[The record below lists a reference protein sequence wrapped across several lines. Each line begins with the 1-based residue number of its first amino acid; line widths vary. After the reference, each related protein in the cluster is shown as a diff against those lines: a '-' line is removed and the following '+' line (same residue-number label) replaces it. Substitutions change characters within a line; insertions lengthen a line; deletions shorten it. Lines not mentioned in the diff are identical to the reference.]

1 MKVFLSY
8 YSDEEGVAE
17 DIAEHLKSTF
27 RSTGLEVF
35 MASSRESIALGD
47 NWEEKIIKALNDT
60 DVLVVLMSWD
70 ALIRPW
76 LNFEIGVAWARKIRI
91 LIFCHKGMDKSAL
104 PRPYGSLQAENLNTQ
119 SDTQRNQQVA
129 EAIARTLNIKAPLPE
144 VVPDLPVTKSQP
156 PSFFLTNRAWSLRP
170 AAHIGETA
178 TGRFLVGVV
187 RSADPDK
194 ATAVSIKPGE
204 ALYVRLFYGT
214 TPEGPYINAMVS
226 GKVAG
231 FFECVK
237 RDTVTVEAKIRL
249 AGVYREENTAT
260 PLLVLDEYKK
270 V

>member
-17 DIAEHLKSTF
+17 DIAEYLKSTF

-35 MASSRESIALGD
+35 MASSRDSIALGD
-47 NWEEKIIKALNDT
+47 NWEEKIIKALTET

-70 ALIRPW
+70 ALSRPW
-76 LNFEIGVAWARKIRI
+76 INFEIGAAWAKKVRI

-129 EAIARTLNIKAPLPE
+129 EAIARTLSIKVPLPKA
-144 VVPDLPVTKSQP
+144 VSDLPAPEKQP
-156 PSFFLTNRAWSLRP
+156 TSFFSTNRAWNLRP
-170 AAHIGETA
+170 AGHIGETA

-187 RSADPDK
+187 RSAHPDK
-194 ATAVSIKPGE
+194 ATAASIKPGE
-204 ALYVRLFYGT
+204 ALYVRLFHGT
-214 TPEGPYINAMVS
+214 TPEGPYINVMVS

-231 FFECVK
+231 FFEHVK
-237 RDTVTVEAKIRL
+237 RDAIIVEAKIRL
-249 AGVYREENTAT
+249 AGVYREEDATT
-260 PLLVLDEYKK
+260 PLLVIDEYKK